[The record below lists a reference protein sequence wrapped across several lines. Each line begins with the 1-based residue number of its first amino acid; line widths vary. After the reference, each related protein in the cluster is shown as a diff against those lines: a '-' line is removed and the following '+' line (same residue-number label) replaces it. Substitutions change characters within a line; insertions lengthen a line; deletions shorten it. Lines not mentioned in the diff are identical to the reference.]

1 VEIRFGYCI
10 ILRVH
15 NTEHAAVERL
25 RRVNSP
31 AHPRSFKI
39 PHSARYILRPSF
51 LSLALVLV
59 VPSVAFAQ
67 ATSSELTANPIYQK
81 QCAKCH
87 GNTGEGRHFG
97 GPSLVSGKSTT
108 HSDDELRNMI
118 IKGKGRMPKYGGK
131 LTPEDID
138 TLVRQMKEAR
148 VK

>member
-1 VEIRFGYCI
+1 
-10 ILRVH
+10 
-15 NTEHAAVERL
+15 
-25 RRVNSP
+25 
-31 AHPRSFKI
+31 
-39 PHSARYILRPSF
+39 LRPSL

-59 VPSVAFAQ
+59 VPSIAFAQ

-87 GNTGEGRHFG
+87 GNIGEGRQFG

>member
-1 VEIRFGYCI
+1 
-10 ILRVH
+10 
-15 NTEHAAVERL
+15 
-25 RRVNSP
+25 
-31 AHPRSFKI
+31 
-39 PHSARYILRPSF
+39 LRPSL
-51 LSLALVLV
+51 LSRALLTIVIL
-59 VPSVAFAQ
+59 SIASAASAQ

-81 QCAKCH
+81 QCARCH
-87 GNTGEGRHFG
+87 GNTGEGRHVG

-118 IKGKGRMPKYGGK
+118 VKGKGRMPKYGGK